1 MQIIP
6 LQDYVVIEEK
16 QVESTA
22 GIILPEDADME
33 ATGQGTIVALPDNT
47 LQMTSTFY
55 KPPYAEGSQVLFKRH
70 TFDEFEVDGKK
81 VLLGRQE
88 HIIAVLKPC

>member
-22 GIILPEDADME
+22 GIILPEDADIE
-33 ATGQGTIVALPDNT
+33 ATGQGTITALPDSNYSVAT
-47 LQMTSTFY
+47 LY
-55 KPPYAEGSQVLFKRH
+55 KPPYTTGDLVLFKRH

-88 HIIAVLKPC
+88 HIIAVLKP